1 MSEQDPKQ
9 VPLDDLRRSCATCS
23 VQQLCL
29 PAAVEPDDLARLDV
43 LVRDR
48 RPLARGE
55 SLYRQGDTMTAL
67 YVARDGAFK
76 TVVTAADGQV
86 QILGFHLAGELFGFD
101 GFGTGRHQ
109 CDAEALAPAQV
120 CEVPIGKLEEYA
132 VEVPGLR
139 RQLIQLLG
147 RRMNRDQAHLE
158 ILGRR
163 QASERV
169 ALFLHGL
176 SERYQALG
184 GRPDRVDLPMSRED
198 IGSFLGL
205 AFETVSRAL
214 GRLQE
219 QGLITVEGR
228 RVRLLD
234 AAALRALVHP
244 ERG

>member
-1 MSEQDPKQ
+1 MSERDHKQ
-9 VPLDDLRRSCATCS
+9 VPLEDLRRSCATCS

-29 PAAVEPDDLARLDV
+29 PAAVEADDLQRLDV
-43 LVRDR
+43 LVRER
-48 RPLARGE
+48 RPLARGDT
-55 SLYRQGDTMTAL
+55 LYRQGDTMTAL

-101 GFGTGRHQ
+101 GFGTGTHQ
-109 CDAEALAPAQV
+109 CSAEALGPAQV
-120 CEVPIGKLEEYA
+120 CEVPIDKLEAYA

-147 RRMNRDQAHLE
+147 RRMNRDQAHVE
-158 ILGRR
+158 ILARR

-176 SERYQALG
+176 SERYHALG
-184 GRPDRVDLPMSRED
+184 RRPDRIDLPMSRED

-214 GRLQE
+214 GKLQDD
-219 QGLITVEGR
+219 GLILVDGR

-234 AAALRALVHP
+234 AVALRTLVHP